1 MSGLLRVLTLGFP
14 LVLAIPGTGIAQD
27 VPAAARTIL
36 RGTVQDLSGA
46 PLEGAEVEV
55 LGVGRKA
62 TTPAT
67 GAYRLRVPGG
77 RSWVIVRRIGYEPL
91 RVALTFEPGKERRI
105 TFQLGRQPQRL
116 ADVEVMSEKLWER
129 RYADFLWRSR
139 LAWGRFLTRDDI
151 ANARPSVLSD
161 VVRRY
166 LPYVSSQAFDL
177 GPLGG
182 VGMLHASSTVRST
195 CAPLVSLN
203 GASPIGAWAVNDFN
217 PDDVEALEVYRD
229 RHVPMELQNTVT
241 SACGLVVVWLK

>member
-1 MSGLLRVLTLGFP
+1 MSRLLRALTFGVS
-14 LVLAIPGTGIAQD
+14 LVLAMPVAGIAQNA
-27 VPAAARTIL
+27 PAATRAVL

-55 LGVGRKA
+55 IGVGRKA

-67 GAYRLRVPGG
+67 GAYRLSVPEG
-77 RSWVIVRRIGYEPL
+77 RSWVIVRRIGFEPL
-91 RVALTFEPGKERRI
+91 RVALTFQAGTDRQI
-105 TFQLGRQPQRL
+105 IFQLGRQPQRL
-116 ADVEVMSEKLWER
+116 ADVEVMSERLWER

-229 RHVPMELQNTVT
+229 RHVPMELQNSVST
-241 SACGLVVVWLK
+241 ACGLVVIWLK